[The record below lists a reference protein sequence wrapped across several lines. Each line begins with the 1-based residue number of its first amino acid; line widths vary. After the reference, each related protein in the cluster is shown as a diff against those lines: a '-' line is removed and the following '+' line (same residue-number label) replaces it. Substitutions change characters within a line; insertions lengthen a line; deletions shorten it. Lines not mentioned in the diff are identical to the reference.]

1 MTAAH
6 SETLALERIARVLA
20 GWHASAN
27 ADGASASA
35 GPEVDRDWASQ
46 LDTALAILK
55 TLREPDQAMAAAGD
69 GDLWSRMVDAAI
81 AARARINLPGDA
93 FPDLPEVRDA
103 GHPTLAS
110 DTDERLDESFPASD
124 PSPANPGIG

>member
-35 GPEVDRDWASQ
+35 GPEVDRDWTNQ
-46 LDTALAILK
+46 LEPALAILK

-69 GDLWSRMVDAAI
+69 AGLWARMVDAAI
-81 AARARINLPGDA
+81 AARARINLPGDG
-93 FPDLPEVRDA
+93 FPELPQVRDA
-103 GHPTLAS
+103 GHPTLAC
-110 DTDERLDESFPASD
+110 DTDERLDESFPSSD
-124 PSPANPGIG
+124 PPPASPGIG